1 MGRIQPKRLLGGNS
15 PWVRTEAEWDREAGH
30 RGGNLSK
37 LLCSGT
43 LLCRPITCGT
53 EHLARPRHV
62 PARFFCSWHRDEA
75 PPDRRHAAIVCT
87 VIGLARGVQ
96 LPVLAEGVKTNE
108 QLAFLSREARD
119 EVQGY
124 FVGRPLPIEH

>member
-1 MGRIQPKRLLGGNS
+1 MGHF
-15 PWVRTEAEWDREAGH
+15 RTLDY
-30 RGGNLSK
+30 
-37 LLCSGT
+37 T

-75 PPDRRHAAIVCT
+75 LPDRRHAAIVCT

-108 QLAFLSREARD
+108 QLALLSREARD

-124 FVGRPLPIEH
+124 FVRRPLPIEHYTATQLAQAFESLLG